1 MVSPVRVLIP
11 TAGPNDSSKH
21 HYCIHL
27 LCNGNDNGHLLSGY
41 FANLLIR
48 DVAVYLHKEGYDED
62 SILLPK
68 SVLQSVKQSAVPVNQ
83 MELQTDRETTERN
96 LCLRGDCSKQV

>member
-1 MVSPVRVLIP
+1 MRNTNVL
-11 TAGPNDSSKH
+11 AG
-21 HYCIHL
+21 HY
-27 LCNGNDNGHLLSGY
+27 
-41 FANLLIR
+41 ANLLVL

-83 MELQTDRETTERN
+83 MELQTDRETAEHN
-96 LCLRGDCSKQV
+96 LHLRGDCCKQV